1 VEIIGQNLQSATIHI
16 YTGPFQYPLIVID
29 DITNGRIVASA
40 EATIEPYHTTGMLEG
55 YSFSGR
61 GVLLDAQFTGVLPT
75 ASSIGVNGM
84 VTDLSLVGTLTGDS
98 VETRHILLVEPITT
112 VIASGLALIW

>member
-1 VEIIGQNLQSATIHI
+1 
-16 YTGPFQYPLIVID
+16 
-29 DITNGRIVASA
+29 
-40 EATIEPYHTTGMLEG
+40 
-55 YSFSGR
+55 
-61 GVLLDAQFTGVLPT
+61 
-75 ASSIGVNGM
+75 M